1 MNINYGRNYKEKFWN
16 QCDNY
21 LIENYIERISYRDRE
36 AFGKLYELTKSAVYG
51 FALSIIK
58 NVDDAEDVLH
68 EVYIKIYDNAC
79 KYQYCGKPM
88 AWILTITKNVAYNKL
103 KMRKHTENIDEMLE
117 ILASNENITVENK
130 IILEIAFKNI
140 TDEERNILVLHIV
153 AGLKYREIAKF
164 MNIPL
169 STVLSKYHRT
179 IKKLKLM
186 FSQEDVFYER

>member
-1 MNINYGRNYKEKFWN
+1 
-16 QCDNY
+16 
-21 LIENYIERISYRDRE
+21 
-36 AFGKLYELTKSAVYG
+36 
-51 FALSIIK
+51 
-58 NVDDAEDVLH
+58 
-68 EVYIKIYDNAC
+68 
-79 KYQYCGKPM
+79 M

-169 STVLSKYHRT
+169 STVLSKYHRA